1 MAASPQ
7 RRTRRVALHT
17 GRVLLFLLVIALIH
31 FQYRQQL
38 SQRPGRRSDSL
49 SLQAVRKIYP
59 SAALLGDQA
68 PVPGAREVL
77 DESGKSLG
85 YVLTT
90 SPEAKHIVGFSGP
103 TNTLIAFGPD
113 DRIVGIDILSSGDTI
128 EHVRQVHDDE
138 RFLGRMR
145 GWTWEEA
152 ATASDVDAVSG
163 ATLTSLAIQ
172 EAIIHRLGGSKPS
185 LRFPDPLKINDVRTL
200 FTAAASLKTDPT
212 HASLW
217 HVRDHQG
224 RRVGSVL
231 RTSPA
236 ADNVV
241 GYQGP
246 TETLLAFGNDGRVVG
261 ISLGKSYDNEE
272 YVTYVRED
280 EYFLKLF
287 NDLVLDE
294 LARLDLEE
302 AQVEGVSGA
311 TMTSMAVAQGIVL
324 AARQHRK
331 SLATVAPPGR
341 SRFTWALRDL
351 GTGVVI
357 LLGIV
362 IGMTSLRS
370 RKPVRLA
377 FQLALVVY
385 LGLINGDMLSQAML
399 VGWAQNGIPWRN
411 AGGLVLLTTAAFL
424 LPLTTRRNMYCS
436 HLCPHGAAQHLLMR
450 RLPWQIHVP
459 KGLSRVLRVIP
470 AALLAWCVLV
480 AMTALPF
487 SLVDI
492 EPFDAWVFYIA
503 GWATITVAL
512 VGLVVSLF
520 VPMAYCRYGCPTGAL
535 LNYLRFNALSDR
547 WSRRDWTAVALL
559 ALAVALWIV

>member
-1 MAASPQ
+1 
-7 RRTRRVALHT
+7 
-17 GRVLLFLLVIALIH
+17 
-31 FQYRQQL
+31 
-38 SQRPGRRSDSL
+38 
-49 SLQAVRKIYP
+49 
-59 SAALLGDQA
+59 
-68 PVPGAREVL
+68 
-77 DESGKSLG
+77 
-85 YVLTT
+85 
-90 SPEAKHIVGFSGP
+90 
-103 TNTLIAFGPD
+103 
-113 DRIVGIDILSSGDTI
+113 
-128 EHVRQVHDDE
+128 E

-145 GWTWEEA
+145 GRTRQKA
-152 ATASDVDAVSG
+152 AAGGDIDAVSG

-172 EAIIHRLGGSKPS
+172 EGIMHRLGSSQPS
-185 LRFPDPLKINDVRTL
+185 LRFPDPLTADDVRPL
-200 FTAAASLKTDPT
+200 FAAADALEADPV
-212 HASLW
+212 HRSLW
-217 HVRDHQG
+217 QVRDGQG
-224 RRVGSVL
+224 GRVGSVL

-246 TETLLAFGNDGRVVG
+246 TETLIGFGKDGRVVG
-261 ISLGKSYDNEE
+261 ISLVNSYDNEE

-280 EYFLKLF
+280 EYFLTLF
-287 NDLVLDE
+287 NGLVLDE
-294 LARLDLEE
+294 LARLDLQ
-302 AQVEGVSGA
+302 AAAVEGVSGA
-311 TMTSMAVAQGIVL
+311 TMTSLSVAEGIVL
-324 AARQHRK
+324 AAERHQS
-331 SLATVAPPGR
+331 SLAAAPPAR
-341 SRFTWALRDL
+341 SRLTWTLRDL

-357 LLGIV
+357 LLGTV

-370 RKPVRLA
+370 RKPVRLL
-377 FQLALVVY
+377 FQLVLIVY

-399 VGWAQNGIPWRN
+399 VGWAQHGIPWRT
-411 AGGLVLLTTAAFL
+411 AGGLLLLTAAAFL

-450 RLPWQIHVP
+450 RLPWRIHVP

-503 GWATITVAL
+503 GWATITVAV
-512 VGLVVSLF
+512 VGLVASLF